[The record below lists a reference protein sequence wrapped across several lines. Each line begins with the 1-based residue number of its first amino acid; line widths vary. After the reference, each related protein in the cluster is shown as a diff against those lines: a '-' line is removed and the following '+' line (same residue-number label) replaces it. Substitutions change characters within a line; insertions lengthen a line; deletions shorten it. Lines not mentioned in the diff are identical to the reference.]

1 MKKNVTKKLAAAF
14 LVALTIGTLGLTGCS
29 AGAGNGN
36 ASDSTDT
43 TEGTQDADTQSDAQA
58 EDDKV
63 IKVGASVT
71 PHAEILEQVKDTLAE
86 QGYTLEIVE
95 YNDYVLPNTALE
107 AGDLDANFFQHQP
120 YLDDFNAENGTHLV
134 SVAKVHFEPFG
145 IYAGKTDSLD
155 ALQDGATVAVPNDTT
170 NEARALLLLEAQGLI
185 KLKEDAGLTA
195 TVLDIEEN
203 PKNLEIQ
210 EIEAAQ
216 LVRSL
221 PDVDIACINGNYA
234 AEGGLDVAD
243 AIAVEASDSLAAET
257 YGNVI
262 AVKEGNEDSA
272 KTKALVDAVLSDKV
286 KQYIQETYG
295 NAVVP
300 VF

>member
-1 MKKNVTKKLAAAF
+1 MKKTFKKTIAT
-14 LVALTIGTLGLTGCS
+14 VALAVLTLGAFSLTGCS
-29 AGAGNGN
+29 SNAAGDT
-36 ASDSTDT
+36 ASDTEATEADT
-43 TEGTQDADTQSDAQA
+43 TTEAAGD
-58 EDDKV
+58 EDKV

-71 PHAEILEQVKDTLAE
+71 PHAEILEHVKQTLADE
-86 QGYTLEIVE
+86 GYTLEIVE

-107 AGDLDANFFQHQP
+107 DGGLDANFFQHQP
-120 YLDDFNAENGTHLV
+120 YLDNFNEENNTHLV
-134 SVAKVHFEPFG
+134 SVAAVHFEPFA

-155 ALQDGATVAVPNDTT
+155 DLQDGATVAVPNDTT

-185 KLKEDAGLTA
+185 KLKDGVGLDA

-203 PKNLEIQ
+203 PKNLQIQ

-216 LVRSL
+216 IVRSL

-234 AEGGLDVAD
+234 KEGGLDVAD
-243 AIAVEASDSLAAET
+243 AIAVEASDSLAADT
-257 YGNVI
+257 YANVI
-262 AVKEGNEDSA
+262 VVKEGNENTD
-272 KTKALVDAVLSDKV
+272 KTKALVNAVLSDDV
-286 KQYIQETYG
+286 RQFIEDTYG

>member
-1 MKKNVTKKLAAAF
+1 MKKTFKKTIAT
-14 LVALTIGTLGLTGCS
+14 VALAVLTLGAFSLTGCS
-29 AGAGNGN
+29 SNAAGDT
-36 ASDSTDT
+36 ASDTEATEADT
-43 TEGTQDADTQSDAQA
+43 TTEAAGD
-58 EDDKV
+58 EDKV

-71 PHAEILEQVKDTLAE
+71 PHAEILEHVKQTLADE
-86 QGYTLEIVE
+86 GYTLEIVE

-107 AGDLDANFFQHQP
+107 DGDLDANFFQHQP
-120 YLDDFNAENGTHLV
+120 YLDNFNEENNTHLV
-134 SVAKVHFEPFG
+134 SVATVHFEPFA

-155 ALQDGATVAVPNDTT
+155 DLQDGATVAVPNDTT

-185 KLKEDAGLTA
+185 KLKDGVGLDA

-203 PKNLEIQ
+203 PKNLQIQ

-216 LVRSL
+216 IVRSL

-234 AEGGLDVAD
+234 KEGGLDVAD
-243 AIAVEASDSLAAET
+243 AIAVEASDSLAADT
-257 YGNVI
+257 YANVI
-262 AVKEGNEDSA
+262 AVKEGNENTD
-272 KTKALVDAVLSDKV
+272 KTKALVNAVLSDDV
-286 KQYIQETYG
+286 RQFIEDTYG